1 MCWWLWCLLLGPGAS
16 AAQRTDAWICSSRL
30 PFFHFCVRCCSPK
43 NWMKIGFCNISA
55 VHSSSLASNV
65 GRTWEKTA
73 WYTQEVAAVSQQWAR
88 FQSKVKQDGIYLSQL
103 ILHSCTV
110 GEWKYWGKAGTPGC
124 PVLDINI
131 QRSEAFCMK
140 VCQFCF
146 SPQAFNIHWLGFHT
160 WF

>member
-110 GEWKYWGKAGTPGC
+110 GEWKYWGKAGIPGC